1 MRGTNAW
8 RAVKST
14 AYILL
19 ALSAAAAVIWIV
31 WRYRRP
37 QGLYVEDGEMVLTET
52 SDVALE
58 PDGAARTF
66 RIGRG
71 KGFGSYSVT
80 DCTVKIVPNADEAH
94 DFDFTV
100 SGEAAPYR
108 YGAEDDLS
116 AAFGGSNGQG
126 LPVASDGTFAV
137 TVQCLTM
144 PEILNAV
151 YPGKTVTV
159 EKEIGGADF
168 GQYPYFALSVT
179 SPDGSETLRIPF
191 RYHIAVLRIELD
203 KEVIVL

>member
-1 MRGTNAW
+1 M
-8 RAVKST
+8 
-14 AYILL
+14 
-19 ALSAAAAVIWIV
+19 
-31 WRYRRP
+31 
-37 QGLYVEDGEMVLTET
+37 
-52 SDVALE
+52 
-58 PDGAARTF
+58 
-66 RIGRG
+66 
-71 KGFGSYSVT
+71 
-80 DCTVKIVPNADEAH
+80 
-94 DFDFTV
+94 
-100 SGEAAPYR
+100 
-108 YGAEDDLS
+108 
-116 AAFGGSNGQG
+116 
-126 LPVASDGTFAV
+126 PVASDGTFAV